1 MRRILIL
8 VSLLIVCD
16 GAVADT
22 RKGYDA
28 YTGGDFKTAI
38 EEFRNSAQQGDALA
52 MFYLGESY
60 YNGRG
65 VLQDFAEGI
74 KWYRQSGDKGQVEAQ
89 ETLGGLYFFGKG
101 IAQDFAEAAKWFR
114 KAAEGGDAQS
124 TYLLGYLYEDGK
136 GVPRDAMQAHMW
148 SNLAASQLA
157 GEEAERVAKV
167 RDFIASKLTPDQL
180 AKAQELARNWQPNKK

>member
-8 VSLLIVCD
+8 VSLLIVCA
-16 GAVADT
+16 GAAADT

-28 YTGGDFKTAI
+28 YTSGDFKTAV
-38 EEFRNSAQQGDALA
+38 EEFRKSAQQNDARAQASLA
-52 MFYLGESY
+52 FLHYS
-60 YNGRG
+60 
-65 VLQDFAEGI
+65 
-74 KWYRQSGDKGQVEAQ
+74 
-89 ETLGGLYFFGKG
+89 GKG
-101 IAQDFAEAAKWFR
+101 VAQNESEAAKWFR

-124 TYLLGYLYEDGK
+124 KYMLGYLYEDGK
-136 GVPRDAMQAHMW
+136 GVPRDAIQAHMW

-180 AKAQELARNWQPNKK
+180 AKAQELARNWQPKK

>member
-22 RKGYDA
+22 RKASSG
-28 YTGGDFKTAI
+28 TGSPAI
-38 EEFRNSAQQGDALA
+38 
-52 MFYLGESY
+52 
-60 YNGRG
+60 
-65 VLQDFAEGI
+65 
-74 KWYRQSGDKGQVEAQ
+74 KGQVEAQ

>member
-8 VSLLIVCD
+8 VSLLIVCA
-16 GAVADT
+16 GAAADT

-38 EEFRNSAQQGDALA
+38 EEFR
-52 MFYLGESY
+52 
-60 YNGRG
+60 
-65 VLQDFAEGI
+65 
-74 KWYRQSGDKGQVEAQ
+74 
-89 ETLGGLYFFGKG
+89 
-101 IAQDFAEAAKWFR
+101 

-124 TYLLGYLYEDGK
+124 TYMIGYLYEDGK
-136 GVPRDAMQAHMW
+136 GVAADGNEAAKWYRLAAEKGVPRDAIQAHMW

-180 AKAQELARNWQPNKK
+180 AKAQEPCLT